1 MIHRPW
7 GGHVK
12 GFNRF
17 LSGVLVASWVM
28 TSIVFAIA
36 YGLCLGTAEAV
47 TPHDHNTTRS
57 V

>member
-1 MIHRPW
+1 M
-7 GGHVK
+7 K
-12 GFNRF
+12 GLGRF
-17 LSGVLVASWVM
+17 LSGVLLASWVM

-47 TPHDHNTTRS
+47 TPHDHNTART